1 LDDSIAR
8 EEEAA
13 KRARDAIF
21 RAEAQRLAIP
31 PPDVERFLAARRGH
45 AREWMRAADLDSP
58 SPRGH
63 YLRDFGQSDRDMI
76 ENANPEATIGQAL
89 VLMNSGLFEAI
100 TQPFT
105 QLSLNVAGAR
115 YPEEQLDAV
124 YQTLLTRR
132 PRPSEIAA
140 WQAARKDGL
149 DSIEDLVYA
158 LINTQQF
165 LFVQ

>member
-1 LDDSIAR
+1 
-8 EEEAA
+8 
-13 KRARDAIF
+13 
-21 RAEAQRLAIP
+21 
-31 PPDVERFLAARRGH
+31 
-45 AREWMRAADLDSP
+45 MRAADLDSP
-58 SPRGH
+58 APRGH

-105 QLSLNVAGAR
+105 QLSFNVAGAR

-132 PRPSEIAA
+132 PTAGEIAA
-140 WQAARKDGL
+140 WEAARKAGL
-149 DSIEDLVYA
+149 DSVEDLVFA

-165 LFVQ
+165 IFVQ